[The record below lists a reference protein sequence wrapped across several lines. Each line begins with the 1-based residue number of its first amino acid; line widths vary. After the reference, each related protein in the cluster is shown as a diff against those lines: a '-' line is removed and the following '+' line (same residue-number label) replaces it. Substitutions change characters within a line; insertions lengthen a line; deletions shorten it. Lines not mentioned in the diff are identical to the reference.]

1 MLIAHCLDNC
11 TFGVYFN
18 TMLAYFLLSL
28 AIRHCPKSLLRLW
41 SWWST
46 GTVERISRRTR
57 TPACCRP
64 APFTS
69 PMSTPCTGGSMTRSL
84 WRKWSAAK
92 PSAATASQMAT
103 SGVPWTTRLPALLI
117 IDSSYS
123 VLWYTY
129 MVRIFSLAC
138 SEIIYSLQLF

>member
-1 MLIAHCLDNC
+1 
-11 TFGVYFN
+11 
-18 TMLAYFLLSL
+18 
-28 AIRHCPKSLLRLW
+28 
-41 SWWST
+41 
-46 GTVERISRRTR
+46 
-57 TPACCRP
+57 
-64 APFTS
+64 
-69 PMSTPCTGGSMTRSL
+69 MTRSL

-138 SEIIYSLQLF
+138 SEIIYSLQLFS